1 MLKKKCFLPRTLKI
15 KFGEEYIRKC
25 SKKKCFYLAHT
36 KIKFG
41 GEYSSVYY
49 STIRGL
55 NAHSMYTYLT
65 MCVEYTEN
73 LTK

>member
-1 MLKKKCFLPRTLKI
+1 MLKKKCFLPRTL
-15 KFGEEYIRKC
+15 
-25 SKKKCFYLAHT
+25 